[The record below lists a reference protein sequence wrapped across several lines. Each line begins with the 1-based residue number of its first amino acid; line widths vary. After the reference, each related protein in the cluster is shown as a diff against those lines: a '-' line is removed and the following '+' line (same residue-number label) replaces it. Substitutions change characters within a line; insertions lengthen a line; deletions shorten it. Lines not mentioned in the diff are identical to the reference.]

1 MQRTD
6 FIHYIGVS
14 ILLERELNLIN
25 LQHFPFPIGE
35 QRNIIMLVAYQY
47 RCLGTLLLND
57 KSGAH
62 VEAIYKSTQKLEDTM
77 YEIFCTWLRED
88 VNCSWGKLI
97 ECLKKSKFG
106 KLAGEMEAALG
117 LNKVPVDVRG
127 NGNAQCHSMI
137 NF

>member
-14 ILLERELNLIN
+14 IFLERELNLIN

-35 QRNIIMLVAYQY
+35 QRNIIMLVAHQYQ
-47 RCLGTLLLND
+47 CLGTLLLND
-57 KSGAH
+57 ESGAQ
-62 VEAIYKSTQKLEDTM
+62 VEAIHMSTQNPEDAM
-77 YEIFCTWLRED
+77 YVIFRTWVRKD
-88 VNCSWGKLI
+88 VNRSWGKLI
-97 ECLKKSKFG
+97 ECLKKSKLG
-106 KLAGEMEAALG
+106 KLAGEIEAALG

>member
-14 ILLERELNLIN
+14 IFLERELNLIN

-35 QRNIIMLVAYQY
+35 QRNIIMLVAYRY

-77 YEIFCTWLRED
+77 HEIFCTWLRED

-97 ECLKKSKFG
+97 ECLKKSKLG
-106 KLAGEMEAALG
+106 NLAREMEAALG

-137 NF
+137 IF